1 MRTKQTTF
9 RKSRRAKSVNDFETW
24 TDTDVANT
32 LNTFEGA
39 GDVRATTIVVEDEGT
54 DNTNREKIL

>member
-24 TDTDVANT
+24 TDTEVANT

-39 GDVRATTIVVEDEGT
+39 GDVRATTVVVEDEGT
-54 DNTNREKIL
+54 DCLHNERL